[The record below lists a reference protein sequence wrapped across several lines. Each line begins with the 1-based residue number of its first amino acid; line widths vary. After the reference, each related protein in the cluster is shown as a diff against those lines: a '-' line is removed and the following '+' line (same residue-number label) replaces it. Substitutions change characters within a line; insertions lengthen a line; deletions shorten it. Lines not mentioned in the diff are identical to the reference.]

1 MRIFMLFIL
10 LSINV
15 FSQDTTYFGK
25 DFVVKQNDLII
36 EKNFISSKK
45 WIKIIYQY
53 NSDGIL
59 IRRYW
64 YNREGRLLSVSLDG

>member
-1 MRIFMLFIL
+1 MRIFMIFIL

-36 EKNFISSKK
+36 EKNFRNSKS
-45 WIKIIYQY
+45 WIKIVYQY
-53 NSDGIL
+53 NSEGIL

-64 YNREGRLLSVSLDG
+64 YNKEGRLLSVSLDG

>member
-1 MRIFMLFIL
+1 MRIFVFFIL

-25 DFVVKQNDLII
+25 DFVVTQNSLII
-36 EKNFISSKK
+36 EKNFRSSKK
-45 WIKIIYQY
+45 CIRIVYQY

-59 IRRYW
+59 IRRNW
-64 YNREGRLLSVSLDG
+64 YNREGKLLSVSLDK